1 MHKFAGPAVLAVMII
16 WAATLAPAQPARY
29 PSRTIEIVVAYGPGG
44 STDLVARALAQ
55 KFQDRLGQSVVVLN
69 KAGGSGTVG
78 AALAARANPDGHT
91 LYVGYTSETVIVPPL
106 VKNAKYSIDD
116 FEPIAITG
124 LVPLVLITSKNIRAN
139 TVRELIEELR
149 AAPGKFTFGGGIASP
164 PHVMGA
170 WFNRLNNLTVT
181 HVPYRGGGQA
191 VADVIGG
198 HIDMFYAGLAAAKGA
213 IDSGA
218 VKPLAV
224 TGDAR
229 SPALPNVPTFK
240 EAGVTDFDLVSWN
253 VLLAPKGTPAR
264 DPCAPAPGDRACAR
278 RSQSPRALCNTGRG
292 SEPEPGREGFP
303 RQGARQ
309 FRPGGTQPGHHD
321 GVGHRPRAR
330 LIANGQ
336 DDPAKEGR
344 PCADAGVH
352 ASEPKPAARPCR
364 YRRR

>member
-1 MHKFAGPAVLAVMII
+1 MQMRKLARLTIFAVMITA
-16 WAATLAPAQPARY
+16 AATLALAQARY

-69 KAGGSGTVG
+69 KPGGSGTIG
-78 AALAARANPDGHT
+78 ASVAARAAPDGYT
-91 LYVGYTSETVIVPPL
+91 LYVGYTSETVVVPQL
-106 VKNAKYSIDD
+106 SKGVKYSIDD
-116 FEPIAITG
+116 FEPIAVTG
-124 LVPLVLITSKNIRAN
+124 LVPLVLIASKNIRATN
-139 TVRELIEELR
+139 LRELIEELR
-149 AAPGKFTFGGGIASP
+149 AAPGKFTYGGGIASP

-218 VKPLAV
+218 VKAFAV

-240 EAGVTDFDLVSWN
+240 EAGVKDFDLASWN
-253 VLLAPKGTPAR
+253 VLLAPKGTPA
-264 DPCAPAPGDRACAR
+264 DVLALLR
-278 RSQSPRALCNTGRG
+278 RETAL
-292 SEPEPGREGFP
+292 
-303 RQGARQ
+303 A
-309 FRPGGTQPGHHD
+309 
-321 GVGHRPRAR
+321 
-330 LIANGQ
+330 L
-336 DDPAKEGR
+336 DDPKVRELYLAQGVEVSPSQDVKAFLAKERDNFGR
-344 PCADAGVH
+344 VVRSLGITM
-352 ASEPKPAARPCR
+352 E
-364 YRRR
+364 

>member
-1 MHKFAGPAVLAVMII
+1 MQMRKLARLTIFAVMITA
-16 WAATLAPAQPARY
+16 AATLALAQARY

-69 KAGGSGTVG
+69 KPGGSGTIG
-78 AALAARANPDGHT
+78 ASVAARAAPDGYT
-91 LYVGYTSETVIVPPL
+91 LYVGYTSETVVVPQL
-106 VKNAKYSIDD
+106 SKGVKYSIDD
-116 FEPIAITG
+116 FEPIAVTG
-124 LVPLVLITSKNIRAN
+124 LVPLVLIASKNVRATN
-139 TVRELIEELR
+139 LGELIEELR
-149 AAPGKFTFGGGIASP
+149 AAPGKFTYGGGIASP

-218 VKPLAV
+218 VKAFAV

-240 EAGVTDFDLVSWN
+240 EAGVKDFDLASWN
-253 VLLAPKGTPAR
+253 VLLAPKGTPA
-264 DPCAPAPGDRACAR
+264 DVLALLR
-278 RSQSPRALCNTGRG
+278 RETAL
-292 SEPEPGREGFP
+292 
-303 RQGARQ
+303 A
-309 FRPGGTQPGHHD
+309 
-321 GVGHRPRAR
+321 
-330 LIANGQ
+330 L
-336 DDPAKEGR
+336 DDPKVRELYIAQGVEVSPSQDVKAFLAKERDNFGR
-344 PCADAGVH
+344 VVRSLGITM
-352 ASEPKPAARPCR
+352 E
-364 YRRR
+364 